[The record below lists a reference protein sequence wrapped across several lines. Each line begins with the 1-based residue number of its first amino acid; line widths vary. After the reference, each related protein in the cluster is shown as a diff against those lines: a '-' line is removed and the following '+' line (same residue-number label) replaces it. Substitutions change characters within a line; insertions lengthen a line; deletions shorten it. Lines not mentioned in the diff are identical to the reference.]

1 MGKSGEKQKRKFI
14 WQKNGNPNKQ
24 QSTPMLDGRDPEY
37 GAEPTVNEGF
47 VPPDGG
53 WGWIVC
59 LTSLWANG
67 TVFGIINT
75 FGIIYVQMREE
86 YAKEEASAI
95 EFPVNSTAIPDTD
108 SQDVSLKTGE
118 ITGVRDFDDNSRI
131 L

>member
-1 MGKSGEKQKRKFI
+1 MGKSGEKRKKFF
-14 WQKNGNPNKQ
+14 WQKNKEENAPQKK
-24 QSTPMLDGRDPEY
+24 PMLDGKDAEC
-37 GAEPTVNEGF
+37 GAGPAETDGF

-86 YAKEEASAI
+86 YAKAEALEQ
-95 EFPVNSTAIPDTD
+95 EFTGNVTATEN
-108 SQDVSLKTGE
+108 QDVSLKTGE
-118 ITGVRDFDDNSRI
+118 DK
-131 L
+131 